1 MFEETYASV
10 TTNVAGREIKLE
22 TGKIARQ
29 ATASIIASSG
39 DNQVLVT
46 VVAGREPE
54 GQSFFPLTVNYT
66 EKYYAAGR
74 IPGSFF
80 RREGRPTEKETLISR
95 LIDRPLRPL
104 FPKGYFQEVQVI
116 CTVLSAD
123 KNESPEIISLIGASA
138 ALAISGLPFE
148 GPISAARVGF
158 VDGSYVLN
166 PDKEFQDK
174 SMLDMVVAGTKD
186 AILMVESE
194 AKELSEDQM
203 LGAVLFAHQEMQ
215 KTIALIEELASKTSI
230 PEIEYSLKEDNS
242 ELKEKIINI
251 VKDDLVDAYSIP
263 EKAKRQESVSLARD
277 KMKESLNDEDLED
290 ENVVSGYFKSVESE
304 IVRSRLLNGDTR
316 IDGRDLDTVRPIDIE
331 VGFLNKSHG
340 SCLFTRGE
348 TQSIGVATLGGSRD
362 AQLIDALD
370 GTTNDP
376 FMLHYN
382 FPPFSVGEAGFIGAP
397 KRREIGHGKLAR
409 RALEAVLPSQ
419 EEFPYT
425 IRVVSEITESNGSSS
440 MATVCSSSLSMMD
453 AGIPIKKAVAGVAMG
468 LVLDGDSFCVI
479 TDILGDEDHLGDM
492 DFKVA
497 GTADGVTALQMDIK
511 VKGISEE
518 IMEVA
523 LEKAQTA
530 RTHILEKMNSV
541 LDSPREE
548 LSPNAPQAV
557 SMTIAKDKIRE
568 VIGKGGSV
576 IKSITEKSG
585 SNVDINDNGE
595 IKIFGDSPE
604 SRQTAIDL
612 INQIVADP
620 EVGQIYTGTV
630 VKIVEFGAFVSID
643 GGKEGLVHVS
653 EIMEERVEKVSDY
666 LVEGEE
672 VDVKVIGIDDRGRVK
687 LSIKAVN
694 PPEESNEE

>member
-66 EKYYAAGR
+66 EKYYAAGK

-80 RREGRPTEKETLISR
+80 RREGRPTEKETLVSR

-166 PDKEFQDK
+166 PDNESLEK

-215 KTIALIEELASKTSI
+215 KTITLIEELASKTSI
-230 PEIEYSLKEDNS
+230 PEIEYSIKEDNS

-251 VKDDLVDAYSIP
+251 VRDDLVSAYSIP

-277 KMKESLNDEDLED
+277 KMKESLSDEDLED
-290 ENVVSGYFKSVESE
+290 ENAVSGYFKSVESE
-304 IVRSRLLNGDTR
+304 IVRSRLLNGDSR

-362 AQLIDALD
+362 AQLIDALE

-468 LVLDGDSFCVI
+468 LVLDGDDFCVI

-497 GTADGVTALQMDIK
+497 GTSDGVTALQMDIK

-523 LEKAQTA
+523 LEKAQIA
-530 RTHILEKMNSV
+530 RTHILEKMDSV
-541 LDSPREE
+541 LDSPRKE

-557 SMTIAKDKIRE
+557 NMTIAKDKIRE

-585 SNVDINDNGE
+585 ANVDINDDGE

-620 EVGQIYTGTV
+620 EVGHIYTGTV
-630 VKIVEFGAFVSID
+630 VKIVDFGAFVSID
-643 GGKEGLVHVS
+643 GGKEGLVNVS

-694 PPEESNEE
+694 SPEETTEG

>member
-10 TTNVAGREIKLE
+10 TTKVAGREIKLE

-66 EKYYAAGR
+66 EKYYAAGK

-80 RREGRPTEKETLISR
+80 RREGRPTEKETLVSR

-166 PDKEFQDK
+166 PDKESLEK

-194 AKELSEDQM
+194 AKELPEDQM

-215 KTIALIEELASKTSI
+215 KTITLIEELASKTSI
-230 PEIEYSLKEDNS
+230 PEIEYSLREDNS

-251 VKDDLVDAYSIP
+251 VRDDLINAYSIP

-290 ENVVSGYFKSVESE
+290 ENAVSGYFKSVESE
-304 IVRSRLLNGDTR
+304 IVRSRLLNGDSR
-316 IDGRDLDTVRPIDIE
+316 IDGRDLDTVRPIEIE

-362 AQLIDALD
+362 AQLIDALE
-370 GTTNDP
+370 GTSNDP

-468 LVLDGDSFCVI
+468 LVLDGDNFCVI

-497 GTADGVTALQMDIK
+497 GTSDGITALQMDIK

-530 RTHILEKMNSV
+530 RTHILEKMNSS
-541 LDSPREE
+541 LDAPRKE

-557 SMTIAKDKIRE
+557 NMNIAKDKIRE

-604 SRQTAIDL
+604 SRQIAIDL

-694 PPEESNEE
+694 SPEETN

>member
-66 EKYYAAGR
+66 EKYYAAGK

-80 RREGRPTEKETLISR
+80 RREGRPTEKETLVSR

-166 PDKEFQDK
+166 PDNESQEK

-215 KTIALIEELASKTSI
+215 KTISLIEELASKTSI
-230 PEIEYSLKEDNS
+230 PEIEYSLREDNS

-251 VKDDLVDAYSIP
+251 VKDGLVDAYSIP
-263 EKAKRQESVSLARD
+263 EKAKRQESVSLVRD

-290 ENVVSGYFKSVESE
+290 ENIVSGYFKSVESE
-304 IVRSRLLNGDTR
+304 IVRSRLLNGDSR

-362 AQLIDALD
+362 AQLIDALE
-370 GTTNDP
+370 GTSNDP

-468 LVLDGDSFCVI
+468 LVLDGDNFCVI

-497 GTADGVTALQMDIK
+497 GTSDGVTALQMDIK

-541 LDSPREE
+541 LDSPRKE

-694 PPEESNEE
+694 SPEESNEE

>member
-66 EKYYAAGR
+66 EKYYAAGK

-80 RREGRPTEKETLISR
+80 RREGRPTEKETLVSR

-166 PDKEFQDK
+166 PDNESLEK

-215 KTIALIEELASKTSI
+215 KTITLIEELASKTST
-230 PEIEYSLKEDNS
+230 PEIEYSIKEDNS

-251 VKDDLVDAYSIP
+251 VRDDLVSAYSIP
-263 EKAKRQESVSLARD
+263 EKSKRQESVSLARD
-277 KMKESLNDEDLED
+277 KMKESLSDEDLED
-290 ENVVSGYFKSVESE
+290 ENTVSGYFKSVESE
-304 IVRSRLLNGDTR
+304 IVRSRLLNGDSR

-362 AQLIDALD
+362 AQLIDALE

-468 LVLDGDSFCVI
+468 LVLDGDDFCVI

-497 GTADGVTALQMDIK
+497 GTSDGVTALQMDIK

-530 RTHILEKMNSV
+530 RTHILEKMDSV
-541 LDSPREE
+541 LDSPRKE

-557 SMTIAKDKIRE
+557 NMTIAKDKIRE

-585 SNVDINDNGE
+585 ANVDINDDGE

-612 INQIVADP
+612 INKIVADP

-694 PPEESNEE
+694 SPEETIEG

>member
-66 EKYYAAGR
+66 EKYYAAGK

-80 RREGRPTEKETLISR
+80 RREGRPTEKETLVSR

-166 PDKEFQDK
+166 PDNKSLEK

-215 KTIALIEELASKTSI
+215 KTITLIEELASKTSI
-230 PEIEYSLKEDNS
+230 PEIEYSIKEDNS

-251 VKDDLVDAYSIP
+251 VRDELVSAYSIP

-277 KMKESLNDEDLED
+277 KMKESLSDEDLED
-290 ENVVSGYFKSVESE
+290 ENTVSGYFKSVESE
-304 IVRSRLLNGDTR
+304 IVRSRLLNGDSR

-362 AQLIDALD
+362 AQLIDALE

-468 LVLDGDSFCVI
+468 LVLEGDDFCVI

-497 GTADGVTALQMDIK
+497 GTSDGVTALQMDIK

-523 LEKAQTA
+523 LEKAQIA
-530 RTHILEKMNSV
+530 RTHILEKMDSV
-541 LDSPREE
+541 LDSPRKE

-557 SMTIAKDKIRE
+557 NMTIAKDKIRE

-585 SNVDINDNGE
+585 ANVDINDDGE

-620 EVGQIYTGTV
+620 EVGHIYTGTV

-694 PPEESNEE
+694 SPEETTEG

>member
-54 GQSFFPLTVNYT
+54 GQSFLPLTVNYT
-66 EKYYAAGR
+66 EKYYAAGK

-80 RREGRPTEKETLISR
+80 RREGRPTEKETLVSR

-166 PDKEFQDK
+166 PDNESLEK

-215 KTIALIEELASKTSI
+215 KTITLIEELASKTSI
-230 PEIEYSLKEDNS
+230 PEIEYSIKEDNS

-251 VKDDLVDAYSIP
+251 VRDDLVSAYSIP
-263 EKAKRQESVSLARD
+263 EKSKRQESVSLARD
-277 KMKESLNDEDLED
+277 KMKESLSDEDLED
-290 ENVVSGYFKSVESE
+290 ENAVSGYFKSVESE
-304 IVRSRLLNGDTR
+304 IVRSRLLKGDSR

-362 AQLIDALD
+362 AQLIDALE

-440 MATVCSSSLSMMD
+440 MATVCSSSLSLMD

-468 LVLDGDSFCVI
+468 LVLDGDDFCVI

-497 GTADGVTALQMDIK
+497 GTSDGVTALQMDIK

-530 RTHILEKMNSV
+530 RTHILEKMDSV
-541 LDSPREE
+541 LDSPRKE

-557 SMTIAKDKIRE
+557 NMTIAKDKIRE

-585 SNVDINDNGE
+585 ANVDINDDGE

-612 INQIVADP
+612 INKIVADP

-694 PPEESNEE
+694 SPEETIEG

>member
-66 EKYYAAGR
+66 EKYYAEGR

-277 KMKESLNDEDLED
+277 KIRASLNDEDLED

-316 IDGRDLDTVRPIDIE
+316 IDGRDLDTVRPIDVE

-497 GTADGVTALQMDIK
+497 GTSDGVTALQMDIK

-541 LDSPREE
+541 LDSPRKE

>member
-66 EKYYAAGR
+66 EKYYAAGK

-80 RREGRPTEKETLISR
+80 RREGRPTEKETLVSR

-166 PDKEFQDK
+166 PDNESLEK

-215 KTIALIEELASKTSI
+215 KTITLIEELASKTSI
-230 PEIEYSLKEDNS
+230 PEIEYSIKEDNS

-251 VKDDLVDAYSIP
+251 VRDDLVSAYSIP
-263 EKAKRQESVSLARD
+263 EKSKRQESVSLARD
-277 KMKESLNDEDLED
+277 KMKESLSDEDLED
-290 ENVVSGYFKSVESE
+290 ENAVSGYFKSVESE
-304 IVRSRLLNGDTR
+304 IVRSRLLKGDSR

-362 AQLIDALD
+362 AQLIDALE

-468 LVLDGDSFCVI
+468 LVLDGDNFCVI

-497 GTADGVTALQMDIK
+497 GTSDGVTALQMDIK

-530 RTHILEKMNSV
+530 RTHILEKM
-541 LDSPREE
+541 
-548 LSPNAPQAV
+548 AV
-557 SMTIAKDKIRE
+557 NMTIAKDKIRE

-585 SNVDINDNGE
+585 ANVDINDDGE

-612 INQIVADP
+612 INKIVADP

-694 PPEESNEE
+694 SPEETIEG

>member
-66 EKYYAAGR
+66 EKYYAAGK

-80 RREGRPTEKETLISR
+80 RREGSPTEKETLVSR

-166 PDKEFQDK
+166 PDNESLEK

-215 KTIALIEELASKTSI
+215 KTITLIEELASKTSI
-230 PEIEYSLKEDNS
+230 PEIEYSIKEDNS
-242 ELKEKIINI
+242 GLKEKIINI
-251 VKDDLVDAYSIP
+251 VRDDLVSAYSIP

-277 KMKESLNDEDLED
+277 KMKESLSDEDLED
-290 ENVVSGYFKSVESE
+290 ENAVSGYFKSVESE
-304 IVRSRLLNGDTR
+304 IVRSRLLNGDSR

-362 AQLIDALD
+362 AQLIDALE

-468 LVLDGDSFCVI
+468 LVLDGDDFCVI

-497 GTADGVTALQMDIK
+497 GTSDGVTALQMDIK

-523 LEKAQTA
+523 LEKAQIA
-530 RTHILEKMNSV
+530 RTHILEKMDSV
-541 LDSPREE
+541 LDSPRKE

-557 SMTIAKDKIRE
+557 NMTIAKDKIRE
-568 VIGKGGSV
+568 VIGKGGAV

-585 SNVDINDNGE
+585 ANVDINDDGE

-620 EVGQIYTGTV
+620 EVGHIYTGTV

-694 PPEESNEE
+694 SPEETTEG

>member
-10 TTNVAGREIKLE
+10 TTTVAGREIKLE
-22 TGKIARQ
+22 TGKVARQ

-80 RREGRPTEKETLISR
+80 RREGRPTEKETLVSR

-166 PDKEFQDK
+166 PDNEFLEK

-215 KTIALIEELASKTSI
+215 KTINLIEELASKTSI
-230 PEIEYSLKEDNS
+230 PEIEYSIREDNS
-242 ELKEKIINI
+242 ELKEKIVN
-251 VKDDLVDAYSIP
+251 VVRDDLVSAYSIP

-277 KMKESLNDEDLED
+277 KMKETLSDEDLED
-290 ENVVSGYFKSVESE
+290 ENAVSGYFKSVESE
-304 IVRSRLLNGDTR
+304 IVRSRLLNGDSR
-316 IDGRDLDTVRPIDIE
+316 IDGRDLDTVRPIDVE

-440 MATVCSSSLSMMD
+440 MATVCSSSLSLMD

-468 LVLDGDSFCVI
+468 LVLDGDNFCVI

-497 GTADGVTALQMDIK
+497 GTSDGVTALQMDIK

-530 RTHILEKMNSV
+530 RTHILEKMDSV
-541 LDSPREE
+541 LDSPRKE
-548 LSPNAPQAV
+548 LSPNAQQAV
-557 SMTIAKDKIRE
+557 NMTIAKDKIRE

-585 SNVDINDNGE
+585 ANVDINDSGE
-595 IKIFGDSPE
+595 IKIFGNSPE

-694 PPEESNEE
+694 SHEQTTEE

>member
-66 EKYYAAGR
+66 EKYYAAGK

-80 RREGRPTEKETLISR
+80 RREGRPTEKETLVSR

-166 PDKEFQDK
+166 PDNESLEK

-215 KTIALIEELASKTSI
+215 KTITLIEELASKTSI
-230 PEIEYSLKEDNS
+230 PEIEYSIKEDNS

-251 VKDDLVDAYSIP
+251 IRDDLVSAYSIP

-277 KMKESLNDEDLED
+277 KMKESLSDEDLED
-290 ENVVSGYFKSVESE
+290 ESAVSGYFKSVESE
-304 IVRSRLLNGDTR
+304 IVRSRLLNGDSR

-362 AQLIDALD
+362 AQLIDALE

-468 LVLDGDSFCVI
+468 LVLDGDDFCVI

-497 GTADGVTALQMDIK
+497 GTSDGVTALQMDIK

-530 RTHILEKMNSV
+530 RTHILEKMDSV
-541 LDSPREE
+541 LDSPRKE

-557 SMTIAKDKIRE
+557 NMTIAKDKIRE

-585 SNVDINDNGE
+585 ANVDINDDGE

-620 EVGQIYTGTV
+620 EVGHIYTGTV

-672 VDVKVIGIDDRGRVK
+672 VDVKVIGIDERGRVK

-694 PPEESNEE
+694 SPEETTEG